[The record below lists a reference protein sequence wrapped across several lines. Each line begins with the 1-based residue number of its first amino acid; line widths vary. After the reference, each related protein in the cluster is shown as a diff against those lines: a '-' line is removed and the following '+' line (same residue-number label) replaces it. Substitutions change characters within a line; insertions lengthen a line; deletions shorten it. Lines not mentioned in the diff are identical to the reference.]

1 MVVQKGVLMM
11 ENWIMLLRDQIV
23 ANLGLN
29 GLMKMLKGPQEIET
43 GYFGQIVVVVEA
55 AQRIAWVAVFEQGTV
70 VAGD

>member
-1 MVVQKGVLMM
+1 MDYVVEGPDCGKFRV
-11 ENWIMLLRDQIV
+11 E
-23 ANLGLN
+23 GLDADVE
-29 GLMKMLKGPQEIET
+29 GAQEIET